1 MSNTRIGILG
11 RGNIAT
17 GLGAGWRAAGHEVLA
32 GSRSGDVSLAEAG
45 AFGDVVLL
53 AVPAE
58 AVPEVL
64 VHVPPGRVVIDCTN
78 EVTPGFLVA
87 HPYERIVAA
96 RPDLQAVK
104 AFNLC
109 HDSVWRAPSRVF
121 DGRPLAVPMCG
132 PAPAKEVVSR
142 LVADLGCTPLDAGG
156 PERAALLEAT
166 AAFAIGLW
174 FAGADAQAILQP
186 LRAGLLAS

>member
-96 RPDLQAVK
+96 RPDLQVVK

-121 DGRPLAVPMCG
+121 DGRPLAVPLCG
-132 PAPAKEVVSR
+132 PAPAKEVVGR
-142 LVADLGCTPLDAGG
+142 LAADLGCTPLDAGG

-186 LRAGLLAS
+186 LRAELLAS

>member
-1 MSNTRIGILG
+1 
-11 RGNIAT
+11 
-17 GLGAGWRAAGHEVLA
+17 V
-32 GSRSGDVSLAEAG
+32 GSVTWCCW
-45 AFGDVVLL
+45 

-58 AVPEVL
+58 AVTEVL

-78 EVTPGFLVA
+78 EVLPGLLA
-87 HPYERIVAA
+87 GHPYERIVAA
-96 RPDLQAVK
+96 RPDLQVVK
-104 AFNLC
+104 ALNLC

-132 PAPAKEVVSR
+132 PSEAKTVVGR

-166 AAFAIGLW
+166 AAFVIGLW
-174 FAGADAQAILQP
+174 FDGADAQAILQP
-186 LRAGLLAS
+186 LRAELLAG